1 MKTLGELLG
10 CSIGDEFARLQVNG
24 VSDDSRVVNSGNMF
38 VAVSGNAAD
47 GKIYIN
53 DAISKGAK
61 FTVEESS
68 NGSSNIELKDDVVKV
83 YVPNVRMELAH
94 IASKFFESEFSNVV
108 AVTGTN
114 GKSSTVD
121 IIRQIWNFA
130 GRSAASIGTL
140 GIITKSEHKKL
151 SGNLTSPGSIEL
163 HKILH
168 DLCSH
173 GVDSVAMEASSHGI
187 EQHRLDD
194 VKFNVCAFTNLTQ
207 DHLDY
212 HKTIE
217 NYWLA
222 KSKLF
227 SDLADAD
234 SRFVVNA
241 DSEYASA
248 IYEIANRRKIKC
260 VSYGYNSDDV
270 KILSAKARDTYQ
282 QIEALF
288 FGHKIDFKLPLQGT
302 FQIYNSLCAATSCY
316 LTGVEQGTIL
326 EALENLSPING
337 RLELV
342 ASYKGANIYIDYAH
356 TPDALKNAILS
367 LRNHTQNRLVVLFGC
382 GGNRDM
388 QKREIMGRIA
398 SEFADKTIVTDDNPR
413 NEVPS
418 EIRKMILAGCSDA
431 TEIEGREN
439 AIKSA
444 IDNLQEGDT
453 LLIAGK
459 GHEDYQL
466 INGEKIH
473 FSDKEVILNK
483 VAL

>member
-1 MKTLGELLG
+1 MKTLGELLDFTVT
-10 CSIGDEFARLQVNG
+10 DEFKNLEVNG
-24 VSDDSRVVNSGNMF
+24 ISDDSRTVNSGNMF
-38 VAVSGNAAD
+38 IAVSGNAAD
-47 GKIYIN
+47 GKTYIN

-61 FTVEESS
+61 FTVEESE
-68 NGSSNIELKDDVVKV
+68 NGSVNVELKDDVVKIC
-83 YVPNVRMELAH
+83 VPNIRMELAH
-94 IASKFFESEFSNVV
+94 IASKFFESKFSDVV

-130 GRSAASIGTL
+130 GRNAGSIGTL

-151 SGNLTSPGSIEL
+151 SGNLTSPGAIEL

-168 DLCSH
+168 DLCSR

-187 EQHRLDD
+187 EQHRLDN
-194 VKFNVCAFTNLTQ
+194 VKFSVCAFTNLTQ

-212 HKTIE
+212 HKTME

-241 DSEYASA
+241 DSEYSSE
-248 IYEIANRRKIKC
+248 IYEIADRRKIKC
-260 VSYGYNSDDV
+260 INYGYNANDV
-270 KILSAKARDTYQ
+270 KILSVEARDTYQ
-282 QIEALF
+282 QVEALF
-288 FGHKIDFKLPLQGT
+288 FGRKIGFKLPLQGT

-326 EALENLSPING
+326 KALENMSPISG

-342 ASYKGANIYIDYAH
+342 SSYNGANIYIDYAH

-367 LRNHTQNRLVVLFGC
+367 LRNHTRNKLVVLFGC

-388 QKREIMGRIA
+388 QKREIMGKIA

-418 EIRKMILAGCSDA
+418 EIRKMILAGCPDA
-431 TEIEGREN
+431 LEIEGREN

-483 VAL
+483 VGL